1 MLFGLVVGIGK
12 RIMTEYIF
20 NDEIVDNENLPEDIK
35 SYSDGRPIYKVTGEL
50 IRCKDCKHRP
60 TINGEYKNGF
70 SLEFPDYKCPCQCD
84 DGYYSWMP
92 KDDWYCGN
100 GERK

>member
-1 MLFGLVVGIGK
+1 MKEWICREISTATKDAENGILI
-12 RIMTEYIF
+12 RET
-20 NDEIVDNENLPEDIK
+20 
-35 SYSDGRPIYKVTGEL
+35 EL
-50 IRCKDCKHRP
+50 IRCKECKHRP
-60 TINGEYKNGF
+60 VINGEYKNGF

-92 KDDWYCGN
+92 KDDWFCGN

>member
-1 MLFGLVVGIGK
+1 MREVIIGILS
-12 RIMTEYIF
+12 TEEMNAQTKF
-20 NDEIVDNENLPEDIK
+20 SETENV
-35 SYSDGRPIYKVTGEL
+35 YKAEFPSMYQNMGEL

-70 SLEFPDYKCPCQCD
+70 SLEFPTTKCPCQCD

-100 GERK
+100 GERKEE

>member
-1 MLFGLVVGIGK
+1 MKEILVK
-12 RIMTEYIF
+12 Y
-20 NDEIVDNENLPEDIK
+20 NDEYGTHWYHE
-35 SYSDGRPIYKVTGEL
+35 EL
-50 IRCKDCKHRP
+50 IQCKDCIHRP

-70 SLEFPDYKCPCQCD
+70 SLEFPTNRCPCQCE

-100 GERK
+100 GEREE